1 MTSEE
6 LLDYGKMSLT
16 NWWNGNNSLQAKYP
30 DRDGFIR
37 DTLSSLSQN
46 FDLSHTTD
54 WRDLQY
60 QHGITKSIGVNISGG
75 SERASYYLSIII
87 LMKKEQ
93 KSIIT

>member
-1 MTSEE
+1 MKFGLSVQNFGGLRYMTSEE

-60 QHGITKSIGVNISGG
+60 QHGLPKV
-75 SERASYYLSIII
+75 
-87 LMKKEQ
+87 
-93 KSIIT
+93 